1 MANKLSQERIDMLN
15 EINFVWSMRN
25 KRASP
30 ASAKATTPPPAK
42 RQRRGSTSSTATIVS
57 VEEEPVPIKSKKK
70 QQKAIKSRELNSV
83 VPRGHSK
90 TTLTRRGSCGG
101 SPNVN
106 FT

>member
-42 RQRRGSTSSTATIVS
+42 RQRRGSTSSTAAIVS

-70 QQKAIKSRELNSV
+70 QQQKDKEDHIEVGDEIVEVCERERVLLDV
-83 VPRGHSK
+83 
-90 TTLTRRGSCGG
+90 C
-101 SPNVN
+101 SP
-106 FT
+106 F